1 MYLLNINFILYNF
14 SVDKMGKY
22 VLIWFVKHNC
32 IRVFSV
38 SELIIQKNS
47 FYVLSVLLGYDL
59 VQFLGVLFF
68 CKLYT
73 VFYFCGSSLSHR
85 I

>member
-1 MYLLNINFILYNF
+1 MCKF
-14 SVDKMGKY
+14 SVDKMRKY
-22 VLIWFVKHNC
+22 VVIWFVKHNC

-38 SELIIQKNS
+38 SEMIIQKNS
-47 FYVLSVLLGYDL
+47 FYVLCMLLSYNM
-59 VQFLGVLFF
+59 VQLLGVLLL

-73 VFYFCGSSLSHR
+73 VLYFCGSNLGHR